1 MKQLTIAVHQGP
13 PYSEQDLKLGHTIL
27 VYISCCLAGQSFPA
41 GGLIEPDEARLKVK
55 HQILSSLTCLHSKL
69 ASDEEPAYPFL
80 RLLLEFNAQELLNA
94 LSLAFEEAEFTR
106 GEMGVRRQQRVV
118 DILVEIMVR
127 PSSNFS
133 PDQICSLFTFIA
145 RQIGRST
152 TVNTIHL
159 DRELFQR
166 LLDLVCTQSAAAYS
180 DDVGLAQQSRF
191 EERQQALLQL
201 LQAKSGQ
208 MNSQDEDKLL
218 SQARSA
224 KLYVLS
230 FKIFINHDLI
240 LN

>member
-1 MKQLTIAVHQGP
+1 LTFAVQQGP

-27 VYISCCLAGQSFPA
+27 YSVYISCCLAGQSFPA

-80 RLLLEFNAQELLNA
+80 RLLLEFNTQELLNA

-106 GEMGVRRQQRVV
+106 PRQQRVV

-127 PSSNFS
+127 PSSKFS

-159 DRELFQR
+159 DRELYQR

-180 DDVGLAQQSRF
+180 DDVGLSQQSRF

-224 KLYVLS
+224 KL
-230 FKIFINHDLI
+230 
-240 LN
+240 